1 MVDGTR
7 TPPPTGWLDEVCPER
22 LRRRI
27 RVAQSVGDLLEPL
40 VVHWADTVAS
50 LISEVEAALREGA
63 ADDAQFDALAGVV
76 GLKALTELVDRVGE
90 ACALAVEGDCFD

>member
-7 TPPPTGWLDEVCPER
+7 TSTPAGWLDEVCPDR

-27 RVAQSVGDLLEPL
+27 RAAQSVGDLLEPL
-40 VVHWADTVAS
+40 VLHWADTVAL
-50 LISEVEAALREGA
+50 LISAVEASLHEAA

-76 GLKALTELVDRVGE
+76 GLKALTDLVDRIGD